1 MQKLNKLTNSKKKN
15 VHFVYVRRTGDI
27 HWNGEKIDVWL
38 FSFKIKS
45 NAERISGQKGESAMS
60 FGILI

>member
-1 MQKLNKLTNSKKKN
+1 MFILYTWDEQET
-15 VHFVYVRRTGDI
+15 FI
-27 HWNGEKIDVWL
+27 EMGEKIDVWL

-45 NAERISGQKGESAMS
+45 NAERILGQKGESAMS